1 MPLYDWCPLFLSDVE
16 SVGYEQLVVEDEP
29 TAYSQLHSFRDGV
42 PTWWAEVGTLI
53 SKVNV
58 PAEVIR

>member
-1 MPLYDWCPLFLSDVE
+1 MMTLFLSDVE

-29 TAYSQLHSFRDGV
+29 NAAYSQLHSFRDGV

-58 PAEVIR
+58 R